1 MKFQFEKLGYFDQK
15 TEIELGDL
23 TVICGKNNT
32 GKTYASYAIYGF
44 LETWQDKIRFQLHQN
59 EIENLINNGVLE
71 LDLQQFEK
79 DMPTVLDEL
88 SQRYTQVLPSIFSTN
103 DAYFSESLFRALITT
118 HYQANYYPHEMDL
131 QLSIGR
137 KKILKVLKEKESYLL
152 EIILQ
157 VDNKNLMRQ
166 MIKDSFHR
174 VVGKTLLD
182 NYFANPFII
191 TSERTGVSLFHQ
203 ELDQSKNVWVERLQ
217 KQGKKFE
224 QANRFDKLEQAEFFQ
239 TLNESVSRYALPIKE
254 EIDFVRDI
262 MAYSKQTSPLIKA
275 NPELANLLKD
285 IVGGDYKVENDQI
298 YFTFEKGDEK
308 NKEIPLYMGSSA
320 IKSLLDMSL
329 YLKHI
334 AKKGDILLI
343 DEPEQNL
350 HPANQRKMA
359 RLFVRL
365 IKMGVKVFVTTHS
378 DYLIKELNNLI
389 ILGNEFEDRDEIMEK
404 YQYTEEDVLDKS
416 LVRVYSAEKQTLVP
430 APIDDLG
437 ITLSSFDLEVRE
449 MNDMFDDMTM
459 TMEIAY
465 Q

>member
-1 MKFQFEKLGYFDQK
+1 MKFQFEKLGYFEKK

-23 TVICGKNNT
+23 TLICGKNNT

-44 LETWQDKIRFQLHQN
+44 LATWQDNIRFQLNQN

-71 LDLQQFEK
+71 LDLQKFEK
-79 DMPTVLDEL
+79 DMPTVLNEL
-88 SQRYTQVLPSIFSTN
+88 SRRYTQVLPSIFSTN
-103 DAYFSESLFRALITT
+103 DAYFSESLFRALIST
-118 HYQANYYPHEMDL
+118 HYQANYYPHEMDR
-131 QLSIGR
+131 QLSIGK

-157 VDNKNLMRQ
+157 VRMLPI
-166 MIKDSFHR
+166 IKDSINR
-174 VVGKTLLD
+174 VVGQILLD

-191 TSERTGVSLFHQ
+191 TSERTGVSLFHR
-203 ELDQSKNVWVERLQ
+203 ELDQNKNVWVERLQ
-217 KQGKKFE
+217 E
-224 QANRFDKLEQAEFFQ
+224 QKLAHADFFQ
-239 TLNESVSRYALPIKE
+239 TLNESVSRYALPIRE

-262 MAYSKQTSPLIKA
+262 MAYSKKQSPLLKA
-275 NPELANLLKD
+275 HPELTKLLKD
-285 IVGGDYKVENDQI
+285 IVGGDYKVDNEQI
-298 YFTFEKGDEK
+298 FFTFDKAGK
-308 NKEIPLYMGSSA
+308 KPQQIPIYMGSSA
-320 IKSLLDMSL
+320 IKSLLDMNL
-329 YLKHI
+329 YLNHI

-365 IKMGVKVFVTTHS
+365 IKMGIKVFVTTHS

>member
-1 MKFQFEKLGYFDQK
+1 
-15 TEIELGDL
+15 
-23 TVICGKNNT
+23 
-32 GKTYASYAIYGF
+32 
-44 LETWQDKIRFQLHQN
+44 
-59 EIENLINNGVLE
+59 
-71 LDLQQFEK
+71 LD
-79 DMPTVLDEL
+79 
-88 SQRYTQVLPSIFSTN
+88 R
-103 DAYFSESLFRALITT
+103 
-118 HYQANYYPHEMDL
+118 
-131 QLSIGR
+131 
-137 KKILKVLKEKESYLL
+137 
-152 EIILQ
+152 
-157 VDNKNLMRQ
+157 
-166 MIKDSFHR
+166 
-174 VVGKTLLD
+174 
-182 NYFANPFII
+182 
-191 TSERTGVSLFHQ
+191 
-203 ELDQSKNVWVERLQ
+203 SKNVWVERLQ
-217 KQGKKFE
+217 EQSKKS
-224 QANRFDKLEQAEFFQ
+224 ANLFDKLEHSEFFQ

-254 EIDFVRDI
+254 EIDFVRDV
-262 MAYSKQTSPLIKA
+262 MAHSKKKSPLIKA
-275 NPELANLLKD
+275 HPELAKLLKD

-298 YFTFEKGDEK
+298 NFTFAKGDEK
-308 NKEIPLYMGSSA
+308 NQEIPLYMGSSA
-320 IKSLLDMSL
+320 IKSLLDISL
-329 YLKHI
+329 YINHI

-365 IKMGVKVFVTTHS
+365 IKMGVKVFITTHS

>member
-1 MKFQFEKLGYFDQK
+1 MKFQFEKLGYFEKK

-23 TVICGKNNT
+23 TIICGKNNT

-44 LETWQDKIRFQLHQN
+44 LENWKENIRFKLNQ
-59 EIENLINNGVLE
+59 IENLINNGTLE
-71 LDLQQFEK
+71 LDLQSFEK
-79 DMPTVLDEL
+79 DIPAVLDEL
-88 SQRYTQVLPSIFSTN
+88 SKRYTQILPSIFSTN
-103 DAYFSESLFRALITT
+103 EEYFSESLFRALISAN
-118 HYQANYYPHEMDL
+118 YQANYFHQEMDL
-131 QLSIGR
+131 QLSVGR
-137 KKILKVLKEKESYLL
+137 KKILKVLKEKESYIL
-152 EIILQ
+152 EIILL
-157 VDNKNLMRQ
+157 VENIMLPI
-166 MIKDSFHR
+166 IKDSVNS
-174 VVGKTLLD
+174 VVGETLLD

-191 TSERTGVSLFHQ
+191 TSERTGVSLFHR
-203 ELDQSKNVWVERLQ
+203 ELDMSKNVWVERLQ
-217 KQGKKFE
+217 TDFVQK
-224 QANRFDKLEQAEFFQ
+224 
-239 TLNESVSRYALPIKE
+239 LNENVSRYALPIKE
-254 EIDFVRDI
+254 EIGFMCDLI
-262 MAYSKQTSPLIKA
+262 EYSKKKSPLLKEH
-275 NPELANLLKD
+275 PELAKLLKD

-308 NKEIPLYMGSSA
+308 KPKIPLYMGSSA
-320 IKSLLDMSL
+320 IKSLLDISL
-329 YLKHI
+329 YINHI